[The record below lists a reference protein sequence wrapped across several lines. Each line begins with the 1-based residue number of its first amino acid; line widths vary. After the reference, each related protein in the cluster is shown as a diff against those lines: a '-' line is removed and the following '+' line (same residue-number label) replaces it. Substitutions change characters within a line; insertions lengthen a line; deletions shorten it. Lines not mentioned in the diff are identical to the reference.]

1 MMKRIAVLIVGLILL
16 SVCSNI
22 AIVSSGSSLALS
34 NNAYAKAYSGI
45 DFATAITTKK
55 DIKTHAYEYIVKA
68 REVKEV
74 IVRTIYHDFDIPET
88 DLITTA
94 SSVER
99 GTIFQL
105 DESIKLASTK
115 HERITITIDAF
126 KLCYLSFFL
135 ATAITILVFV
145 LLSLLIYLSECI
157 RKPIKV
163 VKKRKSKRRKRK

>member
-1 MMKRIAVLIVGLILL
+1 MKKIIGLIAGLL
-16 SVCSNI
+16 LLTGCSNI

-68 REVKEV
+68 RKVKEV
-74 IVRTIYHDFDIPET
+74 IVRTIYHDFDTPEN

-115 HERITITIDAF
+115 AERITITIDVF

-135 ATAITILVFV
+135 AVSIV
-145 LLSLLIYLSECI
+145 LLMFSLIYLLIHCM

-163 VKKRKSKRRKRK
+163 VKKRKYKRRKRK

>member
-1 MMKRIAVLIVGLILL
+1 MKKIIGLIIGLILL
-16 SVCSNI
+16 TGCSNI

-45 DFATAITTKK
+45 DLATTLTTKK
-55 DIKTHAYEYIVKA
+55 DIKTHAYEYVVKA
-68 REVKEV
+68 RKVKEV

-115 HERITITIDAF
+115 TERITLTIDAF

-135 ATAITILVFV
+135 AVSIV
-145 LLSLLIYLSECI
+145 LLSISLVYLVIYCTRQPAKE
-157 RKPIKV
+157 
-163 VKKRKSKRRKRK
+163 KKRKIKRGKRK

>member
-1 MMKRIAVLIVGLILL
+1 MKKIIGLIIGLILL
-16 SVCSNI
+16 TGCSNI

-115 HERITITIDAF
+115 DERITITIDVSNS
-126 KLCYLSFFL
+126 L
-135 ATAITILVFV
+135 T
-145 LLSLLIYLSECI
+145 LLITSLVGFTPTPDGIICFTLDLLGSLTLTLLEI
-157 RKPIKV
+157 
-163 VKKRKSKRRKRK
+163 

>member
-1 MMKRIAVLIVGLILL
+1 MLKP
-16 SVCSNI
+16 
-22 AIVSSGSSLALS
+22 
-34 NNAYAKAYSGI
+34 
-45 DFATAITTKK
+45 
-55 DIKTHAYEYIVKA
+55 
-68 REVKEV
+68 
-74 IVRTIYHDFDIPET
+74 IYHDFDIPET

>member
-16 SVCSNI
+16 SGCSNI

-45 DFATAITTKK
+45 DLATTLTTKK
-55 DIKTHAYEYIVKA
+55 DIKTHAYEYVVKA
-68 REVKEV
+68 RKVKEV
-74 IVRTIYHDFDIPET
+74 IVRTIYHDFDTPEN

-115 HERITITIDAF
+115 AERITITIDVF

-135 ATAITILVFV
+135 AVSIV
-145 LLSLLIYLSECI
+145 LLMFSLIYLLIHCT

>member
-16 SVCSNI
+16 SGCSNI

-45 DFATAITTKK
+45 DLATTLTTKK
-55 DIKTHAYEYIVKA
+55 DIKTHAYEYVVKA
-68 REVKEV
+68 RKVKEV
-74 IVRTIYHDFDIPET
+74 IVRTIYHDFDTPEN

-115 HERITITIDAF
+115 AERITITIDVF

-135 ATAITILVFV
+135 AVSIV
-145 LLSLLIYLSECI
+145 LLMFSLIYLLIHCTS
-157 RKPIKV
+157 KPIKV
-163 VKKRKSKRRKRK
+163 VKKRKYKIRKRK